1 MHRPYEQLG
10 LPTSFA
16 KRLETAKPMLWL
28 SVVGV
33 CAIGCLGFYLY
44 EVNKTSSKGFE
55 LRTLEKRLE
64 QARASVLSYEDQA
77 AQLQAVSSL
86 QEKIG
91 ALGYVPVDQME
102 FIDPAASGV
111 AVAK

>member
-16 KRLETAKPMLWL
+16 RRFETAKPALWL
-28 SVVGV
+28 SIVGL
-33 CAIGCLGFYLY
+33 CAVSCLGFYLY
-44 EVNKTSSKGFE
+44 EVNETASKGFE
-55 LRTLEKRLE
+55 LRALEKRLE
-64 QARASVLSYEDQA
+64 RARASVLSYEDQA
-77 AQLQAVSSL
+77 AQLQAVASL

-102 FIDPAASGV
+102 FIDPVTGGV
-111 AVAK
+111 AMR